1 MINIITIKT
10 DLLVSVCYC
19 FAFVDRNY
27 VMLATSYLMGGG
39 SPISWEAVVLSHG
52 RR

>member
-1 MINIITIKT
+1 MGGGSPISWEAVVLSHGRRK
-10 DLLVSVCYC
+10 
-19 FAFVDRNY
+19 
-27 VMLATSYLMGGG
+27 SYLMGGG